1 MESKEYMTE
10 INNKEDKNIIKK
22 YNNILQQV
30 KYLNDCS
37 RHDNLILSAGMYYDY
52 VSSTSFIYPEFTTD
66 IDSDQLD
73 YCRFRELELLAQ
85 EIKRRQVPGQLAE
98 VGVYRGDFAAKIAH
112 MFPDR
117 KLYLFDTFSGFFE
130 NDVEWEKEQQLV
142 ANGFLSLISQ
152 YSNTSIEMVLNK
164 IPLPERCEI
173 RQGYFPDSLDGIE
186 DIFCLVSID
195 VDLYLPTLKALQ
207 YFYPRLSRN
216 GYIMLHDYNHDELS
230 GVKKAV
236 LDYEMEINS
245 FIIVPIPDQCGTLI
259 ITK

>member
-1 MESKEYMTE
+1 MSE
-10 INNKEDKNIIKK
+10 IIDKEDKSIIKY

-52 VSSTSFIYPEFTTD
+52 ISPTSYQYPEYTTD

-85 EIKRRQVPGQLAE
+85 EVKRRQVPGQIAE
-98 VGVYRGDFAAKIAH
+98 VGVYRGDFAAKIARI
-112 MFPDR
+112 FPDK
-117 KLYLFDTFSGFFE
+117 KLYLFDTFSGFRE
-130 NDVEWEKEQQLV
+130 KDVEWEKEQRLV
-142 ANGFLSLISQ
+142 EDGFLSLIPQ
-152 YSNTSIEMVLNK
+152 YGDTSIKTVLNK
-164 IPLPERCEI
+164 IHLPERCEI
-173 RQGYFPDSLDGIE
+173 RQGYFPNSLNGME
-186 DIFCLVSID
+186 DIFCFVSID
-195 VDLYLPTLKALQ
+195 VDLYQSTLNALQ

-236 LDYEMEINS
+236 LDYEKEMSSLIT
-245 FIIVPIPDQCGTLI
+245 VPIPDQCGTLI
-259 ITK
+259 VTK

>member
-1 MESKEYMTE
+1 MSEMIE
-10 INNKEDKNIIKK
+10 EDRNSIKY
-22 YNNILQQV
+22 YNNILQQI

-37 RHDNLILSAGMYYDY
+37 RHNNLILSAGMYYDY
-52 VSSTSFIYPEFTTD
+52 VSTTSYQYPEFVTE

-98 VGVYRGDFAAKIAH
+98 VGVYRGDFAAKIARI
-112 MFPDR
+112 FPDK
-117 KLYLFDTFSGFFE
+117 KLYLFDTFSGFCE
-130 NDVEWEKEQQLV
+130 DDVEWEKEQQLV
-142 ANGFLSLISQ
+142 ANGFLSLIPQ
-152 YSNTSIEMVLNK
+152 YSDTCIETVLNK
-164 IPLPERCEI
+164 IHRPERCEI
-173 RQGYFPDSLDGIE
+173 RKGYFPDSLDDME
-186 DIFCLVSID
+186 DIFCFVSID
-195 VDLYLPTLKALQ
+195 VDLYQSTLKALQ

-236 LDYEMEINS
+236 LYYENNIDS
-245 FIIVPIPDQCGTLI
+245 LITVPVPDQCGTLI

>member
-1 MESKEYMTE
+1 MTKV
-10 INNKEDKNIIKK
+10 IDKK
-22 YNNILQQV
+22 YNSIKNYDNIIQQV

-52 VSSTSFIYPEFTTD
+52 VSPTSYHYPKFTTD

-85 EIKRRQVPGQLAE
+85 EIKHRHVPGQLAE
-98 VGVYRGDFAAKIAH
+98 VGVYRGDFAAKMAH
-112 MFPDR
+112 IFPDK

-130 NDVEWEKEQQLV
+130 RDVEWEKEQQLV
-142 ANGFLSLISQ
+142 TNSFLSLIPQ
-152 YSNTSIEMVLNK
+152 YGDTSIKTVLEK
-164 IPLPERCEI
+164 IDNPERCEI
-173 RQGYFPDSLDGIE
+173 KQGYFPNSLDGME
-186 DIFCLVSID
+186 DIFCFVSID
-195 VDLYLPTLKALQ
+195 VDLYLSTLKALQ

-236 LDYEMEINS
+236 LDYEREINEL
-245 FIIVPIPDQCGTLI
+245 IIVPIPDQCGTLI
-259 ITK
+259 VTK